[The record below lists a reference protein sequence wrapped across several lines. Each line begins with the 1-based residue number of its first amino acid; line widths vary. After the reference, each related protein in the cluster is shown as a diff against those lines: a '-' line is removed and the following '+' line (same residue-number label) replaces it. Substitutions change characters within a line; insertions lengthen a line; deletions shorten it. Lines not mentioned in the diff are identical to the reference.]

1 MMKIPKSIC
10 DELKAAIKD
19 EETGVKSYKYL
30 QNELERQG
38 LMKESK
44 MIGRIATTE
53 AGHKKKVQR
62 IYNKLCREVI

>member
-1 MMKIPKSIC
+1 MVTKKSIC

-19 EETGVKSYKYL
+19 EETGVRSYKYL

-44 MIGRIATTE
+44 IIGRIANTE
-53 AGHKKKVQR
+53 AGHKKEVQR
-62 IYNKLCREVI
+62 IYRKLCGEVV

>member
-1 MMKIPKSIC
+1 MANLKSIC
-10 DELKAAIKD
+10 KELRETIKD
-19 EETGVKSYKYL
+19 EESGVRNYQYL

-53 AGHKKKVQR
+53 AGHKVEVQR
-62 IYNKLCREVI
+62 IYNKLCREVV